1 MGNRPEADRKAAF
14 IEPMD
19 CLPVAKLPE
28 GSEWLYEIKLDGWR
42 LEAVKSAGKT
52 TLYSR
57 RAKVFNA
64 QFGDIAAALKSLPD
78 ETVIDGEV
86 VALSDDGRPNFNLLQ
101 NHRSAKARV
110 MFFAFDVLIH
120 KGRDLLNTSLS
131 ARREILSSVI
141 KVAGNIEISE
151 ASRMALADMLG
162 FVKEHGLEGVIAKRA
177 DSIYQPGL
185 RTGLWRKQ
193 RINLGQ
199 EFVIGGYIPSDL
211 GVDSLVIGV
220 YRGKDLYYA
229 ARVRAGFVPATR
241 REVFEKIKH
250 LTTAKC
256 PFINLP
262 ENDAGRWGQGLTA
275 EKMTECLWLKP
286 EAVAQ
291 VEFLEWTGADHL
303 RHTKFIRL
311 RDDKDPRKVV
321 RETPGY

>member
-1 MGNRPEADRKAAF
+1 MGKRAAERKAEF
-14 IEPMD
+14 IEPME

-28 GSEWLYEIKLDGWR
+28 GPEWLYEIKLDGWR
-42 LEAVKSAGKT
+42 LEAVKSAGKV

-64 QFGDIAAALKSLPD
+64 QFGDVVAALKILPD

-86 VALSDDGRPNFNLLQ
+86 VAVDENGIPNFNLLQ

-110 MFFAFDVLIH
+110 IFYAFDVLVH
-120 KGRDLLNTSLS
+120 KGADLLGIPLTR
-131 ARREILSSVI
+131 RREILASVI
-141 KVAGNIEISE
+141 KASDSVQISE
-151 ASRMALADMLG
+151 ASPAPLSDMLA
-162 FVKEHGLEGVIAKRA
+162 FVKAHGLEGVIAKRA

-199 EFVIGGYIPSDL
+199 EFVVGGYIPSDL

-229 ARVRAGFVPATR
+229 ARVRAGFIPTTR
-241 REVFEKIKH
+241 REVFNKIKH
-250 LTTAKC
+250 LKTANC
-256 PFINLP
+256 PFMNLP
-262 ENDAGRWGQGLTA
+262 EKDAGRWGQGLTA
-275 EKMTECLWLKP
+275 EKMKECIWLKP

-311 RDDKDPRKVV
+311 RDDKDPRMVV
-321 RETPGY
+321 RETPRY